1 MPSERNLLEEGSGL
15 MAGADAVAEAAS
27 QLNYTGETASQ
38 LFQLSANAAKR
49 EEGRRR
55 HMGEKEAAGVPD
67 PETLQKRYQELPRL
81 TANGIVAHGSGEC
94 DYAAFK
100 NCLER
105 QKKREAKKK
114 KDAASTA
121 HQQAVEKA
129 KKKLADNN
137 NKESCLT
144 VPELKTLCKFY
155 KEKGDKRIPTKRD
168 DLLARFRQYMCKN
181 NSQAPNT
188 ASASTCTSRA
198 QRAAKDQ
205 TDSESDHESKSSDKG
220 TSDEESQESFDD
232 DKSGR
237 DEYGDEYGDDEGE
250 SRCYV
255 LLLIGKEFSALFCLP
270 YW

>member
-1 MPSERNLLEEGSGL
+1 
-15 MAGADAVAEAAS
+15 
-27 QLNYTGETASQ
+27 
-38 LFQLSANAAKR
+38 
-49 EEGRRR
+49 
-55 HMGEKEAAGVPD
+55 MGEKEAVGVPD
-67 PETLQKRYQELPRL
+67 PETLQKRYQELLRL

-105 QKKREAKKK
+105 QKKHEKKDAAAKKK

-168 DLLARFRQYMCKN
+168 DLLARFWQYMRKN

-188 ASASTCTSRA
+188 ASASTHTSRA

-205 TDSESDHESKSSDKG
+205 TDSQSDHESESSDEG

-237 DEYGDEYGDDEGE
+237 DKYGDEYGNDESGRDD
-250 SRCYV
+250 SDYD
-255 LLLIGKEFSALFCLP
+255 K
-270 YW
+270 